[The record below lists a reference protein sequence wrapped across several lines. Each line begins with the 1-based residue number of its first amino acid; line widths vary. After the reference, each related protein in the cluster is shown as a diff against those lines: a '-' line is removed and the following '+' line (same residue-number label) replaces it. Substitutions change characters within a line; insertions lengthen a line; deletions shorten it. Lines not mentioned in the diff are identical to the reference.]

1 MKDYIKSAKSGLIFW
16 ISALLI
22 FVLWASVYAG
32 WTSISKVKSSDT
44 LKANEW
50 NTMIDNMQ
58 YLDWRINWWLVIPS
72 WLVSAFYLD
81 SCPSGWKAADW
92 TDHTIDLRWK
102 FIRWI
107 NNFWWK
113 WWLLSWDDSDEDR
126 WDSIWLWTYQE
137 DAIRNLTGSITD
149 NWGENFSYLH
159 AYVWQEKPGINGVF
173 DYTHSTNMDV
183 DAGSNRAKNSSI
195 NLFFDASRVVPTWK
209 DNRPKNIWL
218 IYCVKE

>member
-50 NTMIDNMQ
+50 NTVIDNMQ

-72 WLVSAFYLD
+72 WLVSAFYLE
-81 SCPSGWKAADW
+81 SCPTGWKAADW

-126 WDSIWLWTYQE
+126 WDSAWLWSYQE
-137 DAIRNLTGSITD
+137 DAIRNITWWIGGYLQDNSWPKESGAFTKGNLYNYSPPVNYSTKSTTGA
-149 NWGENFSYLH
+149 W
-159 AYVWQEKPGINGVF
+159 
-173 DYTHSTNMDV
+173 
-183 DAGSNRAKNSSI
+183 
-195 NLFFDASRVVPTWK
+195 FDASASEWVIVWK
-209 DNRPKNIWL
+209 DNRPKNVWL